1 MYKTTHDIAKI
12 INKTMAFRMFKVSDD
27 QYLPSKTISM
37 NHKTVFLLENIF
49 SSQGKKEQ
57 KNPGVPVVAQ

>member
-49 SSQGKKEQ
+49 
-57 KNPGVPVVAQ
+57 